1 MGRKRSRFNAEN
13 QLLLASD
20 RPHYDFDLPA
30 MIYDHPILTEK
41 AMRNIMG
48 LKRSKTVQSVDR
60 WMNDKVDRLCAE
72 GPR

>member
-1 MGRKRSRFNAEN
+1 
-13 QLLLASD
+13 
-20 RPHYDFDLPA
+20 